1 MKVKINTMQL
11 FMDRSNIREFLSIE
25 LSDEDIEWLEEEHG
39 LTARDIEVVLKHAKM
54 YVKMEKLPETL
65 EVEVEVEG

>member
-39 LTARDIEVVLKHAKM
+39 LTARDIEVVLKLAKM

-65 EVEVEVEG
+65 EVEVEG